1 VSRIAVVPIAL
12 EHAAG
17 IHACIDAVAREK
29 RYLAQ
34 TFAKPRADFDA
45 FVQES
50 VAQDLVQFVA
60 LDGDRV
66 VGWADI
72 FAAWADA
79 VKHCGSLGMGLLA
92 AYRGQGIGERL
103 LRACLVKAQAKGMT
117 RIELQVRADN
127 GRAIR
132 LYERMGFEREGML
145 RRAMRF
151 DGAYYDALQMSLLI
165 A

>member
-1 VSRIAVVPIAL
+1 VSTVEVVPIAL

-17 IHACIDAVAREK
+17 IHACIDAVAKER

-45 FVQES
+45 FVRDS
-50 VAQDLVQFVA
+50 VTHDLVQFIA
-60 LDGDRV
+60 LDGNRV

-72 FAAWADA
+72 FPAWADA
-79 VKHCGSLGMGLLA
+79 VKHCGSLGMGLLEP
-92 AYRGQGIGERL
+92 YRGQGLGERL
-103 LRACLVKAQAKGMT
+103 LQACLVKAQAKGMT
-117 RIELQVRADN
+117 RIELQVRSDN
-127 GRAIR
+127 ERAIR
-132 LYERMGFEREGML
+132 LYERMGFAREGTL

-151 DGAYYDALQMSLLI
+151 DGAYYDALQMSLLT

>member
-1 VSRIAVVPIAL
+1 VNSIAVAPIAL

-17 IHACIDAVAREK
+17 IHACIDEVAREK

-45 FVQES
+45 FVRES
-50 VAQDLVQFVA
+50 VTHDMVQFIA

-72 FAAWADA
+72 FPAWADA
-79 VKHCGSLGMGLLA
+79 VRHCGSLGMGLLA
-92 AYRGQGIGERL
+92 SYRGQGIGERL

-127 GRAIR
+127 ERAIR
-132 LYERMGFEREGML
+132 LYERLGFEREGTL
-145 RRAMRF
+145 RRAMCF
-151 DGAYYDALQMSLLI
+151 DGTYYDALQMSLLTT
-165 A
+165 